1 MKVRHRLG
9 VDASFKKQPRALL
22 DNRGTRRPL
31 GRRPAVI
38 ADMHRP
44 QRLVGNDPGAL
55 AMDADIAEPAQH
67 MQGVGKNLTQTVFD
81 VQAILQ

>member
-9 VDASFKKQPRALL
+9 VDPGLTEQPDPLL
-22 DNRGTRRPL
+22 DYGRTRRL
-31 GRRPAVI
+31 IGRRPAVI